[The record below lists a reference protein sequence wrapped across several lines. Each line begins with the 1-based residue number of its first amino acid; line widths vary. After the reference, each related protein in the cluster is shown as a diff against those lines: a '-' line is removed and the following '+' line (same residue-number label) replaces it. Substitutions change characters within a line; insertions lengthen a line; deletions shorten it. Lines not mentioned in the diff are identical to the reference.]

1 MREELEARQIA
12 AAYYTAWTA
21 GDFDELMKWVSDDVV
36 CETPSGLL
44 AGARSF
50 RKFWVDFAT
59 RMVKRVEL
67 IALFGDIDS
76 AVILYSCDLACA
88 VDQRMA
94 ELIRIRHGRISHSL
108 MIYDRGDV
116 STFLGAAT
124 PRFQGVLTPAY

>member
-1 MREELEARQIA
+1 MHEKIEPRQIA

-21 GDFDELMKWVSDDVV
+21 GDFDEVMKWVADDVV

-50 RKFWVDFAT
+50 RKFWVDFVT
-59 RMVKRVEL
+59 RMVKHVEL

-88 VDQRMA
+88 VDQRVA
-94 ELIRIRHGRISHSL
+94 EWIRIRHGKISHSL
-108 MIYDRGDV
+108 MIYDRAEV
-116 STFLGAAT
+116 SSFLAGAA

>member
-1 MREELEARQIA
+1 MREKIEGRQIA

-21 GDFDELMKWVSDDVV
+21 GDFDEMMKWVSDDVV

-50 RKFWVDFAT
+50 RKFWVDFVT
-59 RMVKRVEL
+59 RSVKQVEL

-88 VDQRMA
+88 ADQHVA
-94 ELIRIRHGRISHSL
+94 ELIRIRNGKISHSL
-108 MIYDRGDV
+108 MIYDRADV
-116 STFLGAAT
+116 SSFLAGAA
-124 PRFQGVLTPAY
+124 PRFQGALTPAW

>member
-1 MREELEARQIA
+1 MFEKIEPRQIA

-21 GDFDELMKWVSDDVV
+21 GDFDEVMKWVADDVV

-50 RKFWVDFAT
+50 RKFWVDFVT
-59 RMVKRVEL
+59 QVVKRVEL

-88 VDQRMA
+88 VDQRVA
-94 ELIRIRHGRISHSL
+94 EWIRIRNGRISHSL
-108 MIYDRGDV
+108 MIYDRADV
-116 STFLGAAT
+116 SSFLGAAT
-124 PRFQGVLTPAY
+124 PRFQGVLTPAH